1 MSFEAALAL
10 GVALAV
16 PIAVLMAA
24 LAQARAASSAL
35 EAIARQPDAVSDIQR
50 VLIIAL
56 GFIESLVIYCLL
68 VFFLLQGNIAQLVQK
83 AGAVVGAATGAPH

>member
-16 PIAVLMAA
+16 PLAVLTAA

-35 EAIARQPDAVSDIQR
+35 DAIARQPDAVSDIQR

-68 VFFLLQGNIAQLVQK
+68 VFFLLQGKIGALVT
-83 AGAVVGAATGAPH
+83 AATSAVGAVTGAPH

>member
-16 PIAVLMAA
+16 PLAVLTAA

-35 EAIARQPDAVSDIQR
+35 DAIARQPDAVSDIQR
-50 VLIIAL
+50 VLIISL

-68 VFFLLQGNIAQLVQK
+68 VFFLLQGNIATLVEK
-83 AGAVVGAATGAPH
+83 AGAVVGAVTGVPH